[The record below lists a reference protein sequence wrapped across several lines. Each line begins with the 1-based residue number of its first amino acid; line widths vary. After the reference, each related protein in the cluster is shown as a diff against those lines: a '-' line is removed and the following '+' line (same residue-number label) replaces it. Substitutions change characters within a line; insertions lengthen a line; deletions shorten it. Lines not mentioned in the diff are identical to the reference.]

1 MKFKKKTAK
10 FNRIECKVSSSHQR
24 LDCAILMN
32 EMTLFFTL
40 KETIESSDY
49 FSGELN
55 MCVILIIDTVTNT
68 AMVIH
73 VVERYAFIARNDNLI
88 TLTLFEYCVLK
99 SICHQ

>member
-1 MKFKKKTAK
+1 MKLKNPSKL
-10 FNRIECKVSSSHQR
+10 NRIESKVSSSLQR
-24 LDCAILMN
+24 QDCAILMN
-32 EMTLFFTL
+32 EMTLFFAL
-40 KETIESSDY
+40 KETIESNDY

-55 MCVILIIDTVTNT
+55 MCVILIIATVTNT

-99 SICHQ
+99 SMCRQ